1 MGKRLAGVQVADARS
16 GAPIRLSRAL
26 LRTVV
31 KLFPW
36 ELAHLTNNLPVP
48 MWYDPEPELRYGF
61 IFVLLLLFVYVM
73 VIVLTRRRQSIH
85 DVVARTVV
93 LCRR

>member
-1 MGKRLAGVQVADARS
+1 MGKRLVGVQVADASS
-16 GAPIRLSRAL
+16 GAPIRFSRAL

-48 MWYDPEPELRYGF
+48 MWYDPEPEARYGF
-61 IFVLLLLFVYVM
+61 FFVLLLLVVYVM
-73 VIVLTRRRQSIH
+73 VIVITRRRQSVH
-85 DVVARTVV
+85 DVVAKTVV